1 MDGNSDFQQR
11 FDFFPSCKSIGFFFR
26 RKYWR
31 KEEQKNDWRK
41 EEQKN
46 ERKAKKKKERKASK
60 VMEKERYLCTS
71 ELNLLVVVF
80 FCFEI
85 SNVSICSWLK
95 REVDCFTLMWIP
107 VIFSNMYQVLPAKK
121 YNLHVGHWETQSPI
135 NIEWV
140 HKNPGSSR
148 IWSLFRLKAL

>member
-1 MDGNSDFQQR
+1 MIEEKKN
-11 FDFFPSCKSIGFFFR
+11 
-26 RKYWR
+26 RKMKGR
-31 KEEQKNDWRK
+31 Q
-41 EEQKN
+41 
-46 ERKAKKKKERKASK
+46 KKKKERKASK

-135 NIEWV
+135 NIE
-140 HKNPGSSR
+140 
-148 IWSLFRLKAL
+148 

>member
-1 MDGNSDFQQR
+1 MIEEKKN
-11 FDFFPSCKSIGFFFR
+11 
-26 RKYWR
+26 RKMKGR
-31 KEEQKNDWRK
+31 Q
-41 EEQKN
+41 
-46 ERKAKKKKERKASK
+46 KKKKKKGKQGDGKRKT
-60 VMEKERYLCTS
+60 YLCTS

-121 YNLHVGHWETQSPI
+121 YNLHVGDWETQSPI
-135 NIEWV
+135 NIE
-140 HKNPGSSR
+140 
-148 IWSLFRLKAL
+148 

>member
-46 ERKAKKKKERKASK
+46 ERKAKKKKGKQGDGKRKT
-60 VMEKERYLCTS
+60 YLCTS

-121 YNLHVGHWETQSPI
+121 YNLHVGDWETQSPI